1 MRFNLELVR
10 NQLVT
15 KQQTIASDY
24 GIQHA
29 NRNPEAFARQIVTAL
44 NQPPVRD
51 PLHQDIDDRSL
62 YRAAVLAIW
71 SSATKWA
78 SVIKRQDSV
87 AKILHGYDPIK
98 TYDSNVSKDDLANQL
113 GSQYSKSQATR
124 MLEWATLLVAT
135 PNYYGHVIRPIAEQ
149 LQRLAGAGNLT
160 DQELM
165 LCLAVLFA
173 EGPPK
178 RWEGYEDLSVD
189 IRSAPLKFPGMG
201 FPICCEFFRNLGWS
215 GFKPDVHITRLFQH
229 WEITLALPLGKY
241 RPRAEELV
249 ALVGRRSATMI
260 KSVQLGLA
268 GIDLTP
274 TGVEASEAD
283 NLIWLLGAYVERK
296 GKESRERYLD
306 GCD

>member
-15 KQQTIASDY
+15 KQQMIASDY

-29 NRNPEAFARQIVTAL
+29 DRNPEAFARQIVTAL

-113 GSQYSKSQATR
+113 GSQYSKSQATK
-124 MLEWATLLVAT
+124 MLEWATLLD
-135 PNYYGHVIRPIAEQ
+135 E
-149 LQRLAGAGNLT
+149 
-160 DQELM
+160 
-165 LCLAVLFA
+165 
-173 EGPPK
+173 
-178 RWEGYEDLSVD
+178 
-189 IRSAPLKFPGMG
+189 
-201 FPICCEFFRNLGWS
+201 
-215 GFKPDVHITRLFQH
+215 
-229 WEITLALPLGKY
+229 
-241 RPRAEELV
+241 
-249 ALVGRRSATMI
+249 
-260 KSVQLGLA
+260 
-268 GIDLTP
+268 
-274 TGVEASEAD
+274 
-283 NLIWLLGAYVERK
+283 
-296 GKESRERYLD
+296 
-306 GCD
+306 